1 MNKLALTLVGMAFAV
16 LPAAAQDFDSDFSFG
31 SWDDFNKVEIS
42 SNDKHVETSIKFAF
56 PMYFGTS
63 VLTDLTYNDTWGIL
77 EKVYPDFMD
86 LNARKNFVYGLEMV
100 SMHVRTGAVDL
111 SLGLRWTFMNFTFRD
126 SAYSLRPEMA
136 LGSPRASTQHVPY
149 RIASEGPYD
158 GRKSKIFA
166 SYLGIP
172 FRVSLNYGKATVY
185 GGVSAE
191 LLMDSYTKYKHP
203 KVREPINGL
212 FNDFRA
218 SVEAGISLYNFGLFV
233 NYGLTPLFKDQYS
246 NAHTLTVGVTL
257 GI

>member
-31 SWDDFNKVEIS
+31 SWDDFNKVEITS
-42 SNDKHVETSIKFAF
+42 DDKRVETSIKFAF

-63 VLTDLTYNDTWGIL
+63 VLTDVTYNDAWGAY
-77 EKVYPDFMD
+77 ERQYPYFLAMD
-86 LNARKNFVYGLEMV
+86 ARKNFVYGIEMV
-100 SMHVRTGAVDL
+100 SLHARTGAVDL
-111 SLGLRWTFMNFTFRD
+111 SLGVRWTFMNFTFRD

-136 LGSPRASTQHVPY
+136 LGSPRASSQYVPY

-172 FRVSLNYGKATVY
+172 FRLSLNYGRATVY

-233 NYGLTPLFKDQYS
+233 NYGLTPLFKEQYS
-246 NAHTLTVGVTL
+246 DARTLTVGVTL

>member
-42 SNDKHVETSIKFAF
+42 GDDKHVETSIKFAF

-63 VLTDLTYNDTWGIL
+63 VLTDVTYNDAWG
-77 EKVYPDFMD
+77 VYERQYPNFLAMD
-86 LNARKNFVYGLEMV
+86 ARKNFVYGIEMV
-100 SMHVRTGAVDL
+100 SLHARTGAVDL
-111 SLGLRWTFMNFTFRD
+111 SLGVRWTFMNFTFRD
-126 SAYSLRPEMA
+126 SAHSLRPEMA
-136 LGSPRASTQHVPY
+136 QGSPRASTQYVPY

-172 FRVSLNYGKATVY
+172 FRLSLNYGRATVY
-185 GGVSAE
+185 AGVSAE
-191 LLMDSYTKYKHP
+191 LLMDSYTKYKYP
-203 KVREPINGL
+203 KVRERMNGV
-212 FNDFRA
+212 FSDFRA
-218 SVEAGISLYNFGLFV
+218 AVEAGFSLSNFGLFV
-233 NYGLTPLFKDQYS
+233 NYGVTPLFQREYS
-246 NAHTLTVGVTL
+246 DAHTLTIGVTL